1 MNNNCDEWFYFIV
14 GKKYIVVN
22 VLNYGTDEMKTEPNI
37 QVNLY
42 ECDVIEVGSN
52 QSIHDV
58 MREVVKED

>member
-1 MNNNCDEWFYFIV
+1 MNNNFDEWYYF
-14 GKKYIVVN
+14 
-22 VLNYGTDEMKTEPNI
+22 